1 MFILKTSTSQVD
13 GWFSLMYLP
22 QREDASVTLYSYK
35 VTKLLASAKS
45 VR

>member
-1 MFILKTSTSQVD
+1 MFILKTSTGQVY

-22 QREDASVTLYSYK
+22 QREDDNITLYK
-35 VTKLLASAKS
+35 VTKLLASGKS